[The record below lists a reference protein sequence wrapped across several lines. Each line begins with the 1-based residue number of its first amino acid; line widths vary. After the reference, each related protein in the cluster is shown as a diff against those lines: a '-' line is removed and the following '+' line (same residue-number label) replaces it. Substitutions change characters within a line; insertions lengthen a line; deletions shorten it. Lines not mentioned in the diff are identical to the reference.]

1 MPPKKKQKKADP
13 RACSVDE
20 ALDRI
25 SRDDDELEHL
35 AMCEDDRIFGEG
47 FDLKTMQQLASAL
60 EKHPR
65 TAARMLSVSF
75 SSGMIGDR
83 GLTAISGALGLCA
96 TLLSLAL
103 NDCNVGDEGLLALCK
118 PLANCTALRQLVLS
132 RGEKS
137 SKTIGDKGFVQL
149 ATQVLPVCTALTVLN
164 LGFQQI
170 GNKGLSALAGVLR
183 TCTGLREL
191 QLHGNAFGDE
201 GLASLAE
208 SLRVCSDIRYLS
220 IGNSHRFNLRSP
232 SWTVPLSQKGVL
244 PVVEA
249 LLQVWSTP
257 RAHLLKDEELRPF
270 PLIANFVVRHLDLG
284 EYPGRDLSKEREEE
298 QRKLTVAIGLALKAN
313 PPARETDS
321 RIDLPEHSLE
331 REVKVI
337 TWPAL
342 KDCLSELGVPLKC
355 SMNEYGWDGEGK
367 QLCAWFRQTL
377 NHSAEL
383 SEWVT
388 MELGDKLSAEEVR
401 TFVDKFPWHLGP
413 RRVHNGA

>member
-13 RACSVDE
+13 RARSVDE

-25 SRDDDELEHL
+25 SRDDDALQHLE
-35 AMCEDDRIFGEG
+35 MCEDDRIFGEG
-47 FDLKTMQQLASAL
+47 FDLKTMQQLSSAL

-103 NDCNVGDEGLLALCK
+103 HDCNIGDEGIIALCE
-118 PLANCTALRQLVLS
+118 PLANCTALRKLVLS

-137 SKTIGDKGFVQL
+137 SQTIGDKGIVQL
-149 ATQVLPVCTALTVLN
+149 ATQVLPVCTALTVLD

-170 GNKGLSALAGVLR
+170 GNKGLSALAGALH

-201 GLASLAE
+201 GLVSLAE

-220 IGNSHRFNLRSP
+220 IGNSYRSNSRSP

-270 PLIANFVVRHLDLG
+270 PLIANFVVRQLDLG
-284 EYPGRDLSKEREEE
+284 EYPGRDLSSVVPCVCVCVCVCVSAGIIIHPY
-298 QRKLTVAIGLALKAN
+298 QVVVGLFFLY
-313 PPARETDS
+313 TM
-321 RIDLPEHSLE
+321 SLF
-331 REVKVI
+331 
-337 TWPAL
+337 
-342 KDCLSELGVPLKC
+342 PL
-355 SMNEYGWDGEGK
+355 
-367 QLCAWFRQTL
+367 
-377 NHSAEL
+377 
-383 SEWVT
+383 
-388 MELGDKLSAEEVR
+388 
-401 TFVDKFPWHLGP
+401 
-413 RRVHNGA
+413 

>member
-103 NDCNVGDEGLLALCK
+103 HDCNIGDEGLLALCQ

-149 ATQVLPVCTALTVLN
+149 ATHGIQADRQQGALGTWW
-164 LGFQQI
+164 G
-170 GNKGLSALAGVLR
+170 
-183 TCTGLREL
+183 
-191 QLHGNAFGDE
+191 
-201 GLASLAE
+201 
-208 SLRVCSDIRYLS
+208 
-220 IGNSHRFNLRSP
+220 P
-232 SWTVPLSQKGVL
+232 
-244 PVVEA
+244 
-249 LLQVWSTP
+249 
-257 RAHLLKDEELRPF
+257 AHLHWD
-270 PLIANFVVRHLDLG
+270 
-284 EYPGRDLSKEREEE
+284 S
-298 QRKLTVAIGLALKAN
+298 
-313 PPARETDS
+313 PARAA
-321 RIDLPEHSLE
+321 RK
-331 REVKVI
+331 RF
-337 TWPAL
+337 
-342 KDCLSELGVPLKC
+342 G
-355 SMNEYGWDGEGK
+355 
-367 QLCAWFRQTL
+367 
-377 NHSAEL
+377 
-383 SEWVT
+383 
-388 MELGDKLSAEEVR
+388 
-401 TFVDKFPWHLGP
+401 
-413 RRVHNGA
+413 